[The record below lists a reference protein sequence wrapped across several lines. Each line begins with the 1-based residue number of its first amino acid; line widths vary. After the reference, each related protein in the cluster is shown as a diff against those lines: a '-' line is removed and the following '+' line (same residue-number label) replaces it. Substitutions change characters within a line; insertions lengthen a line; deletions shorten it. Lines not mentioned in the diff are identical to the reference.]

1 MKVGK
6 SRGCLRTSGVAEW
19 WTWLL
24 CSIHRQ
30 LLRSG
35 CARRYVC
42 ALTSCMLQASYLLLV
57 EKSGAEKGIGSTE
70 LLYYNALLSPPF
82 ILMVGPFRWTTLA

>member
-1 MKVGK
+1 MP
-6 SRGCLRTSGVAEW
+6 S
-19 WTWLL
+19 
-24 CSIHRQ
+24 
-30 LLRSG
+30 

-70 LLYYNALLSPPF
+70 LLYYNSLLSLPF
-82 ILMVGPFRWTTLA
+82 ILMVGPLSKKALARRASPAMRLHEAEVLCSMDLGCMHGYNI